1 MTVSRRPRAA
11 SSLAVNPTMNPVL
24 GRRGLLRAG
33 ALAVAGI
40 PLLAA
45 CGSDDD
51 SKTSSSGG
59 SGGSKDYG
67 ALAIQLSWIKNIE
80 FSGEYY
86 ADSKGYYKAAGFSS
100 VNLIAGPT
108 SAESVVAGGKALVGL
123 SAPPTTAAAINA
135 GAPLKI
141 IGATFQKNP
150 FCITS
155 LKKVN
160 IASPQDM
167 VGKKIGVQ
175 APNTEI
181 FNGFLK
187 ANNID
192 PKSLT
197 VVPVQFDPTVL
208 TTGDVEGFVSYLTNE
223 PITLSEEGNDVVT
236 VSFADNGLP
245 LVAETF
251 TVLQKEIDDNRDKLK
266 AFLKAEI
273 QGWTDALK
281 DPAASAGIAVN
292 TYGKDQKLKVEE
304 QTKEA
309 TAQQKLVQTADTG
322 TNGLFTMTDSL
333 VQDNIDALAKSG
345 VTISADK
352 IFDLSLLKEV
362 YSENA
367 ALKG

>member
-1 MTVSRRPRAA
+1 MTVSRRLPAG
-11 SSLAVNPTMNPVL
+11 SPLPVNPIL
-24 GRRGLLRAG
+24 GRRGLLTAG
-33 ALAVAGI
+33 ALALAGV

-45 CGSDDD
+45 CGSDD
-51 SKTSSSGG
+51 KKSSG
-59 SGGSKDYG
+59 SGSKDYG
-67 ALAIQLSWIKNIE
+67 NLAIQLSWIKNIE
-80 FSGEYY
+80 FGGEYF
-86 ADSKGYYKAAGFSS
+86 ADSKGYYKAAGFSG
-100 VNLIAGPT
+100 VTLIAGPT
-108 SAESVVAGGKALVGL
+108 SAESVVTGKKALVGL

-155 LKKVN
+155 LKKTN
-160 IASPQDM
+160 IATPQDM
-167 VGKKIGVQ
+167 AGKKIGVQ

-223 PITLSEEGNDVVT
+223 PITLAEEGNEVVT
-236 VSFADNGLP
+236 VGFADNGLP

-251 TVLQKEIDDNRDKLK
+251 TVLQDSIDNDRDKLK

-281 DPAASAGIAVN
+281 DPAATAKIAVE
-292 TYGKDQKLKVEE
+292 TYGKDQKLKAEE

-309 TAQQKLVQTADTG
+309 TAQQKLVQSPDTDA
-322 TNGLFTMTDSL
+322 NGLFTMTDAL
-333 VQDNIDALAKSG
+333 IKENIDALAKSG
-345 VTISADK
+345 TSIKAETL
-352 IFDLSLLKEV
+352 FDLSLLQEV

-367 ALKG
+367 TLKG